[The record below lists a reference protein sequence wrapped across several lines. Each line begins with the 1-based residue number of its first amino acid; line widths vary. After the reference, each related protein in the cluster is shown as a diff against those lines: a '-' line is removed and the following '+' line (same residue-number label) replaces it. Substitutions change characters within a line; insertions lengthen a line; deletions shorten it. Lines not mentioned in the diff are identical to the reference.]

1 MMNTQDIQTLIRLP
15 KVIIDKKPADG
26 YREENRTRRCDL
38 DLQSSDETGR
48 VFQVFIRQHIRIGQ
62 NFSIGLRY
70 AVNREKLTTITL
82 ARYNG
87 PHGEYSRA
95 PDGHYA
101 LPHIHYMTE
110 AEIEAGHSQPQENR
124 RELTDRYATLE
135 EALRVF
141 FHDTETGN
149 YATYFPELLEPRL
162 FNGY

>member
-1 MMNTQDIQTLIRLP
+1 MMNNQDIQTLIRLP
-15 KVIIDKKPADG
+15 KVIIDKKPAGG
-26 YREENRTRRCDL
+26 YREENGARRCDL

-70 AVNREKLTTITL
+70 AVNRGKLTTVTL

-95 PDGHYA
+95 TDGHFA
-101 LPHIHYMTE
+101 LPHIHYITE
-110 AEIEAGHSQPQENR
+110 AEIEAGHSQPQENH
-124 RELTDRYATLE
+124 RELTNSYANLD

-141 FHDTETGN
+141 FQDTATGN
-149 YATYFPELLEPRL
+149 YATFFPELIQSRM
-162 FNGY
+162 FDGY

>member
-1 MMNTQDIQTLIRLP
+1 MMNNQDIQTLIRLP

-70 AVNREKLTTITL
+70 AVNLGKLTTITL

-87 PHGEYSRA
+87 PHGEYSR
-95 PDGHYA
+95 G
-101 LPHIHYMTE
+101 T
-110 AEIEAGHSQPQENR
+110 
-124 RELTDRYATLE
+124 
-135 EALRVF
+135 
-141 FHDTETGN
+141 
-149 YATYFPELLEPRL
+149 
-162 FNGY
+162 